1 MKSNTT
7 PRFWQLFAALPLEVR
22 KLAAKNYQLWREDP
36 QHPSLRFRRL
46 KCTDDL
52 YTVRI
57 GDRYRAIGQM
67 ESGEITWD
75 WIGTHA
81 DYDNLQR

>member
-7 PRFWQLFAALPLEVR
+7 PQFWKLFMALPPETR
-22 KLAAKNYQLWREDP
+22 KLAAKNYELWQQDP

-46 KCTDDL
+46 KGTEDL

-67 ESGEITWD
+67 ESGEITWA
-75 WIGTHA
+75 WIGSHA
-81 DYDNLQR
+81 DYNNLQL

>member
-7 PRFWQLFAALPLEVR
+7 PRFWRLFVALPLEAR
-22 KLAAKNYQLWREDP
+22 RLAAKNYQLWLQDP

-46 KCTDDL
+46 QGTHDL

-57 GDRYRAIGQM
+57 GDRYRALGQM
-67 ESGEITWD
+67 ESGEITWT

-81 DYDNLQR
+81 DYDNLV